1 MPSSVRGRAAVS
13 CSVLFSACLALFAA
27 APARAA
33 EPSEDDLIRQGVA
46 KRRHQ
51 DDEAALEL
59 FTRAYAIRKSP
70 RAAAQMGLAEMAIG
84 RWTEAETHL
93 KEAIDASSDAWVGK
107 NTRTLNEALAN
118 VAHHLGSLQVLGGPA
133 GAEVVLEGEV
143 KATLPMEHPI
153 RVRAGDCRFDVR
165 AAGYEPITRTVQIG
179 AETLTRETVRLSKVA
194 VAATPAPPEP
204 AASATPAERPATPA
218 PESPPD
224 SSATADSGRT
234 LRIVGI
240 SLGAAGV
247 AFTGAGLAFGL
258 VAHSRSNTDSAAP
271 VFDPSAP
278 SKGKQMETL
287 QWVGYGV
294 GGALLVGG
302 IITYVIGYQ
311 RGEGE
316 AGTQTAWLPS
326 LLPTNGGLVAGFG
339 GRL

>member
-1 MPSSVRGRAAVS
+1 MPSSVRGGAAVW
-13 CSVLFSACLALFAA
+13 CSVLFSASLALFPAP
-27 APARAA
+27 PARAA
-33 EPSEDDLIRQGVA
+33 GPSEDDLIREGVA

-107 NTRTLNEALAN
+107 NTRSLNDALAN
-118 VAHHLGSLQVLGGPA
+118 VARHLGSLQVLGGPS

-143 KATLPMEHPI
+143 RGTLPMEHPI
-153 RVRAGDCRFDVR
+153 RVRAGDCRFGVR
-165 AAGYEPITRTVQIG
+165 AAGYEPVTRTVQIG
-179 AETLTRETVRLSKVA
+179 AETLTRETVRLSRVA
-194 VAATPAPPEP
+194 VAATPPEP
-204 AASATPAERPATPA
+204 QPSTPPAEHPATPA

-224 SSATADSGRT
+224 SGGGASDSGRT

-240 SLGAAGV
+240 SLGAAGL
-247 AFTGAGLAFGL
+247 AASGAGLAFGL
-258 VAHSRSNTDSAAP
+258 AAQSQGKTDSAAR
-271 VFDPSAP
+271 VFDPSAA
-278 SKGKQMETL
+278 SKGKELQTL

-294 GGALLVGG
+294 GGALLVAG
-302 IITYVIGYQ
+302 IITYVIGSQ
-311 RGEGE
+311 RGDTE
-316 AGTQTAWLPS
+316 AGTQTALLPS
-326 LLPTNGGLVAGFG
+326 IFPTDGGLVAGFG